1 MDDQLIITLK
11 IGDLKNIINECISNA
26 LNQFS
31 NKGEKEE
38 TLMKRIDVAKLFGI
52 SLVTLNQWMRDGR
65 LLYHRIKSR
74 VYFKKAEVM
83 EALNLI
89 KRYKRPE

>member
-1 MDDQLIITLK
+1 MNDQLIVTLK
-11 IGDLKNIINECISNA
+11 IGELKTIIKDCIEEA
-26 LNQFS
+26 LKQFTS
-31 NKGEKEE
+31 SSEKDE
-38 TLMKRIDVAKLFGI
+38 TLMRRIDVAKLFGI

-74 VYFKKAEVM
+74 IYFKKTEVM

-89 KRYKRPE
+89 KRYKHT

>member
-11 IGDLKNIINECISNA
+11 IGDLKNIINECISKA

-38 TLMKRIDVAKLFGI
+38 TLMKRIDVA
-52 SLVTLNQWMRDGR
+52 
-65 LLYHRIKSR
+65 
-74 VYFKKAEVM
+74 
-83 EALNLI
+83 
-89 KRYKRPE
+89 